1 MRWIIFVLAVWGVI
15 ASFVLPSLTVNNII
29 IGIIIAVLGLLLTK
43 TKAFAGWISFILG
56 LWWIVAGT
64 GKVIDCGP
72 GFGKDA
78 QWNNFIVG
86 IVLIIVVGLL
96 YGKAKK
102 E

>member
-1 MRWIIFVLAVWGVI
+1 MRWIIFALAVWGII
-15 ASFVLPSLTVNNII
+15 AGFVLPSLTVNNII

-43 TKAFAGWISFILG
+43 TRAFAGWVSFILG
-56 LWWIVAGT
+56 LWWLISGIVIKSAA
-64 GKVIDCGP
+64 
-72 GFGKDA
+72 A

-96 YGKAKK
+96 YGKPKN

>member
-1 MRWIIFVLAVWGVI
+1 MRWIIFILAVWGII
-15 ASFVLPSLTVNNII
+15 AGFVLPSLTINNII
-29 IGIIIAVLGLLLTK
+29 IGIIIAVLGLLITK

-56 LWWIVAGT
+56 LWWIVAGI
-64 GKVIDCGP
+64 VIKSGP
-72 GFGKDA
+72 DITSTAA

>member
-1 MRWIIFVLAVWGVI
+1 MRWIIFILAVWGII
-15 ASFVLPSLTVNNII
+15 AGFVLPSLTVNNII

-43 TKAFAGWISFILG
+43 TRAFAGWVSFILG
-56 LWWIVAGT
+56 LWWLISGIVIKSAA
-64 GKVIDCGP
+64 
-72 GFGKDA
+72 A

-96 YGKAKK
+96 YGKPKN

>member
-56 LWWIVAGT
+56 LWWIVASFII
-64 GKVIDCGP
+64 KAMNA
-72 GFGKDA
+72 A

>member
-1 MRWIIFVLAVWGVI
+1 MRWIIFILAVWGII
-15 ASFVLPSLTVNNII
+15 AGFVLSSLTVNNII

-56 LWWIVAGT
+56 LWWIVAGI
-64 GKVIDCGP
+64 VIKSGP
-72 GFGKDA
+72 DITSAAA

-96 YGKAKK
+96 YGKPKN

>member
-1 MRWIIFVLAVWGVI
+1 MRWIIFILAAWGVI
-15 ASFVLPSLTVNNII
+15 AGFVLPSLTVNNII

-56 LWWIVAGT
+56 LWWIVSGIIPSIE
-64 GKVIDCGP
+64 GKT
-72 GFGKDA
+72 A

>member
-1 MRWIIFVLAVWGVI
+1 MRWIIFILAVWGII
-15 ASFVLPSLTVNNII
+15 AGFVLSSLTVNNII

-56 LWWIVAGT
+56 LWWIVSGIIPSIE
-64 GKVIDCGP
+64 GKT
-72 GFGKDA
+72 A